1 MRSLRLLFAMALLGA
16 FGFATAPAQTPDS
29 CTVAFVLDGDT
40 FNCRGGGTVKLG
52 LVDAPEGGSFGNIAR
67 RALATLLPAGTPV
80 RLEFDEKKRDADGRL
95 LSYVFLPDGRF
106 ANEILVRLGYAF
118 FEPDPANDRYSARL
132 RRAEERA
139 RSKGIGVW
147 SR

>member
-1 MRSLRLLFAMALLGA
+1 MHSLRILSAVALLGA

-40 FNCRGGGTVKLG
+40 FNCRGGGTVRLA

-67 RALATLLPAGTPV
+67 RALATMLPVGTPV
-80 RLEFDEKKRDADGRL
+80 RLEFDEKNRDGNGRL

-118 FEPDPANDRYSARL
+118 FKPDPANDRYSARL
-132 RRAEERA
+132 RQAENQA
-139 RSKGIGVW
+139 RSRGLGVW